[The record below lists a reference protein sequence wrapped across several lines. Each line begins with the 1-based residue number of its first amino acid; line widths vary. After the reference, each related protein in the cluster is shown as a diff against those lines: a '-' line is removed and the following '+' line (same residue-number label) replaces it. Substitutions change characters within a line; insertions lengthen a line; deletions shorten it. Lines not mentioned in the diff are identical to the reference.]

1 MGFSSITQV
10 QKYLCMFFNVNFK
23 EVTCDSGWILFD
35 DFLYYALLKNIDFY
49 FETFFFP
56 IIFYLNII
64 NEDCQFFQN
73 YFFSRIASFSTSC

>member
-1 MGFSSITQV
+1 M
-10 QKYLCMFFNVNFK
+10 
-23 EVTCDSGWILFD
+23 LFD